1 MLYAIPLNLLIIHQA
16 LVLLTHLLF
25 SSSSSSS
32 NNNVYTITGNNSS
45 SSSIDL
51 YRCKEG
57 HWLLMK
63 DILLLLM

>member
-25 SSSSSSS
+25 SSSSSNSS
-32 NNNVYTITGNNSS
+32 SNNVYTITGNNN

-57 HWLLMK
+57 HWLLTK
-63 DILLLLM
+63 DTLLLLM

>member
-25 SSSSSSS
+25 SSSSSN
-32 NNNVYTITGNNSS
+32 NNNVYTITGNNN

-57 HWLLMK
+57 HWLLTK
-63 DILLLLM
+63 DTLLLLM

>member
-25 SSSSSSS
+25 SSSS
-32 NNNVYTITGNNSS
+32 NNNVYTITGNNN

-57 HWLLMK
+57 HWLLTK
-63 DILLLLM
+63 DTLLLLM

>member
-32 NNNVYTITGNNSS
+32 SNNVYTITGNNN

-57 HWLLMK
+57 HWLLTK
-63 DILLLLM
+63 DTLLLLM